1 MWRTAVHPR
10 KWHRQLIDREVQ
22 GYMGN
27 KSLAAGAS
35 LLIGA
40 AYVAVGIIGFFTT
53 GFNNFVADTGDTL
66 LFGFASINPMHNLVH
81 VLIGAFLIAM
91 TRFSTAANEGGLM
104 GVGLFYITAFVIGV
118 AAPDNL
124 TILSMNG
131 AGDGENLVHIVTGVT
146 ALGAGLISVAQSE
159 AAARRSGMPA
169 S

>member
-1 MWRTAVHPR
+1 MP
-10 KWHRQLIDREVQ
+10 
-22 GYMGN
+22 N

-40 AYVAVGIIGFFTT
+40 AYVAVGIIGFFIT
-53 GFNNFVADTGDTL
+53 GFTNFLADTGDTL

-81 VLIGAFLIAM
+81 VLIGAFLILM
-91 TRFSTAANEGGLM
+91 TRFSTATNEGALM

-118 AAPDNL
+118 IAPDNL
-124 TILSMNG
+124 TIISMNG

-146 ALGAGLISVAQSE
+146 ALGAGLISVGQSE
-159 AAARRSGMPA
+159 AAAKRSGVPA

>member
-1 MWRTAVHPR
+1 MP
-10 KWHRQLIDREVQ
+10 
-22 GYMGN
+22 N

-40 AYVAVGIIGFFTT
+40 AYVAVGIIGFFIT
-53 GFNNFVADTGDTL
+53 GFTNFLADTGDTL

-81 VLIGAFLIAM
+81 VLVGAFLIVM
-91 TRFSTAANEGGLM
+91 TRFSTASNEGALM

-124 TILSMNG
+124 TIISMNG

-146 ALGAGLISVAQSE
+146 ALGAGLISAGRSE
-159 AAARRSGMPA
+159 AAAKRSGIPA

>member
-1 MWRTAVHPR
+1 MP
-10 KWHRQLIDREVQ
+10 
-22 GYMGN
+22 N

-40 AYVAVGIIGFFTT
+40 AYVVIGIIGFFIT
-53 GFNNFVADTGDTL
+53 GFGNFVSDTSDTL

-91 TRFSTAANEGGLM
+91 TRFSTPSTEGALM

-118 AAPDNL
+118 VAPDNL

-131 AGDGENLVHIVTGVT
+131 AGDGENLVHIVTGIT
-146 ALGAGLISVAQSE
+146 ALTAGLLSVGRSE
-159 AAARRSGMPA
+159 AAAKRSGLTA
-169 S
+169 

>member
-1 MWRTAVHPR
+1 
-10 KWHRQLIDREVQ
+10 
-22 GYMGN
+22 MGN

-40 AYVAVGIIGFFTT
+40 AYVAVGIVGFFIT
-53 GFNNFVADTGDTL
+53 GFGNFLADTGDTL

-91 TRFSTAANEGGLM
+91 TRFSTPSTEGALM

-118 AAPDNL
+118 VAPDNL
-124 TILSMNG
+124 TIISMNG

-146 ALGAGLISVAQSE
+146 ALTAGLLSAAQSE
-159 AAARRSGMPA
+159 SAAKRRGLTT
-169 S
+169 